1 MVRDCPAVWRSK
13 IVPIIIR
20 ELSRRQRLPRR
31 TARRSA
37 FIWTSSSKL
46 AAWRV
51 SRATRAARPVH
62 RARSPRA
69 LRLRSQVTSCSSP
82 DVLLTWCGVVWCA
95 AGLWR
100 SSRNQD
106 VTQKRERFAGCF
118 ACFAPRF
125 ADVSRVSQHASHTI
139 RGRFAGFA
147 ARFASVTQTT
157 THNSHISR
165 TFRGR
170 FADFTLHISHVS
182 RTIRALSRL

>member
-1 MVRDCPAVWRSK
+1 MGECVSAPRVEEGGRHIHSHGTSTVTRSYCKTTSGHTGVVRDCPAVWRSK

-51 SRATRAARPVH
+51 SRATRTARPVH

-95 AGLWR
+95 AGLWVR
-100 SSRNQD
+100 LLR
-106 VTQKRERFAGCF
+106 
-118 ACFAPRF
+118 PRM
-125 ADVSRVSQHASHTI
+125 DGTDGLQ
-139 RGRFAGFA
+139 
-147 ARFASVTQTT
+147 
-157 THNSHISR
+157 
-165 TFRGR
+165 
-170 FADFTLHISHVS
+170 
-182 RTIRALSRL
+182 RALQKSQCASSTVRSP

>member
-1 MVRDCPAVWRSK
+1 MSPRRESRRGGDTSTLTGRVRSRGHTVRPRAVIREWFATVRPCAVWRSK

-51 SRATRAARPVH
+51 SRATRTARPVH

-95 AGLWR
+95 AGLWAR
-100 SSRNQD
+100 RL
-106 VTQKRERFAGCF
+106 G
-118 ACFAPRF
+118 PRM
-125 ADVSRVSQHASHTI
+125 DGTDGLQ
-139 RGRFAGFA
+139 
-147 ARFASVTQTT
+147 
-157 THNSHISR
+157 
-165 TFRGR
+165 
-170 FADFTLHISHVS
+170 
-182 RTIRALSRL
+182 RALQKSQCASSTVRSP